1 MAEAV
6 DEATYVVRQFL
17 EDPKNDSVRPPLT
30 SDEDTNEDR

>member
-17 EDPKNDSVRPPLT
+17 EDPKNDSVRPPLLY
-30 SDEDTNEDR
+30 RKY